1 MEQKI
6 LSDYLLSQG
15 TFPSIIHL
23 QEWKELFP
31 RRFRDEPLLIEL
43 YDQCTKQQQKRLQK
57 IRVNIE
63 IESQVL
69 GKNER
74 DQMLLAN
81 IRRFFETA
89 ASQASEQDDFYTM
102 YAAKPLDI
110 TAINQRLEGALN
122 SVKAEISVEREKLHT
137 SSSLL
142 DAEIDSLNDL
152 KWSKDPNLEEPMT
165 LLDDL
170 IEQLGNHCNGT
181 SSANNIDELD

>member
-1 MEQKI
+1 MEHKI
-6 LSDYLLSQG
+6 LSDFLLSQG
-15 TFPSIIHL
+15 TFSSIVHL

-43 YDQCTKQQQKRLQK
+43 YDRCAKQQQKRLEK
-57 IRVNIE
+57 IKANIE

-81 IRRFFETA
+81 IRRFFQTA
-89 ASQASEQDDFYTM
+89 ASQASEQDEFYTM

-110 TAINQRLEGALN
+110 AAINQRLENALK
-122 SVKAEISVEREKLHT
+122 SVKAEVSVEREKYSTL
-137 SSSLL
+137 SSQL

-152 KWSKDPNLEEPMT
+152 KWSKDPSLEEPIT
-165 LLDDL
+165 LFDDL
-170 IEQLGNHCNGT
+170 IEQLEKHCNGT
-181 SSANNIDELD
+181 SSTSNTDELD